1 MKTETLKNAVIAVLL
16 IIIGILIGLCFDS
29 ITEPTLTQSMIEQT
43 EEKVQVKTDAV
54 RQILREAD
62 TNAASVA
69 PRVERHVDSLGS
81 VDVARELNALLQ
93 LSRMERRDSAG
104 SAGLANAGARI
115 LDDGSG
121 GS

>member
-16 IIIGILIGLCFDS
+16 IIIGILIWLWLDS
-29 ITEPTLTQSMIEQT
+29 ATESTLTQSMIEQT

-54 RQILREAD
+54 QRILQKAD
-62 TNAASVA
+62 TDAAGVA
-69 PRVERHVDSLGS
+69 SRVERHVDSLGS
-81 VDVARELNALLQ
+81 ADVARELNALLQ
-93 LSRMERRDSAG
+93 LSRMERRDSTG
-104 SAGLANAGARI
+104 SAGLANPGSGI